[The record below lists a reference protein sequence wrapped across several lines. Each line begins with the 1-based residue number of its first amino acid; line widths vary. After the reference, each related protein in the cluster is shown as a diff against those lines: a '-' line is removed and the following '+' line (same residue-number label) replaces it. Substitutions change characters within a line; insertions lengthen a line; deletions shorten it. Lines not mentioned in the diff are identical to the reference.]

1 MDGSVSDAEAP
12 ARAGE
17 QQGAGLDEDPLLA
30 RLRAGDSAAF
40 AEIVRAWSP
49 AMLRLAR
56 TFVASDATAQDVVQ
70 ETWLAVVHG
79 LSNFEG
85 RASVRT
91 WVFRILVNRGKTR
104 GVREARTIPFASL
117 GPEDLEGDSVEPSR
131 FRGAGDQWPG
141 HWSPGAAPTAWE
153 PSPEDHAIAG
163 EIRVRLAAALAEL
176 PERQR
181 VVVSLRDVHGMDG
194 DEVCDLL
201 GLSQAN
207 QRVLLHRGRAKL
219 RQSLEDYYRHDG
231 GRVGATR

>member
-17 QQGAGLDEDPLLA
+17 QQGSGLDEDPLLA

-79 LSNFEG
+79 LGNFEG